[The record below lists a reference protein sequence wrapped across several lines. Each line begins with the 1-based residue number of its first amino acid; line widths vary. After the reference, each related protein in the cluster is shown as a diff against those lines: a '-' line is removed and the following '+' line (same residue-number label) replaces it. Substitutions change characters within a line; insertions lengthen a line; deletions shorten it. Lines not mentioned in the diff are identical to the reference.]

1 MVMMMTVVNKAVI
14 RSAMMLVMVVDI
26 HSTALQEFS
35 GDSNDYGDDDD
46 ENACGDDVHL
56 IFLVRMCRLHS
67 FVLEDCGDYSD
78 GDDDYGDDD
87 HLTFFCM
94 CTLLYS
100 RIVIWCL
107 VLT

>member
-1 MVMMMTVVNKAVI
+1 
-14 RSAMMLVMVVDI
+14 MLVMVVDI

-46 ENACGDDVHL
+46 DDDNACGDDVHL
-56 IFLVRMCRLHS
+56 IFLVCMCRLHS

-78 GDDDYGDDD
+78 GDDDNGDDD
-87 HLTFFCM
+87 HLIFFCM

-100 RIVIWCL
+100 RIVIWCF